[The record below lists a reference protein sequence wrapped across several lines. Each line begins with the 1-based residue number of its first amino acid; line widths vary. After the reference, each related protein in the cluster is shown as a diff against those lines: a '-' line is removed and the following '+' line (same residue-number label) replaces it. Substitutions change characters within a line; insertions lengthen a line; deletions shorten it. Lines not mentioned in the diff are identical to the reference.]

1 MEKTNYL
8 YFRQKGSQ
16 SFTATGSQT
25 DFTLADDGTGSFD
38 QDFSDAS
45 NNEDHIEVT
54 SNGTVVGAGDR
65 SFATNV
71 MTLSS
76 AASAGDIIEVT
87 AVPREGT
94 EVAFRAD
101 RFLGVRS
108 TSDTVTVI
116 SFKAGDDESF
126 ATTNDFVTLTHTA
139 TTVASDAAKLIAAGI
154 EEAINAETATGFVS
168 VLDREAGDGTLTTKN
183 LTFSNLQ
190 LNIEA

>member
-54 SNGTVVGAGDR
+54 SNGSIV
-65 SFATNV
+65 
-71 MTLSS
+71 
-76 AASAGDIIEVT
+76 GDIIEVT

>member
-45 NNEDHIEVT
+45 NNEVT